1 MRHLSS
7 HLERSCVNSDGPS
20 TRSIE
25 LPEETFASVFPFFF
39 AWDSEMRLAQYGPSL
54 PKICEDLIVGQPV
67 NQSFELIRP
76 DVSFDAEN
84 LREQT
89 GVLFFFQ
96 HIASEIR
103 FRGQILAMPKL
114 GLTVMLCSPWMQN
127 TNELDRLGITFAD
140 FAIHDPSLD
149 LLQLL
154 QTQQMVNRDLQKLA
168 DRLTEQRTQ
177 LRLQEA
183 ESRKLALVAART
195 DNAVV
200 LTDAEG
206 RIQWVNDGFE
216 RMTGWTLPEVQG
228 RTPGSFLQGP
238 ETDPETR
245 EFMKRQISAGLGF
258 RVEVLNYHKN
268 GSRYWVSLELQPTHD
283 ADGNL
288 TNFMAIESDVTQ
300 RRRDNQ
306 RREFQLTVS
315 RILNDFSTIRSASAR
330 IIQDTAK
337 RLGWDIG
344 MLWMVDEEGEHLELI
359 DLWHDPARDLSS
371 FVGYSRTCRFARGE
385 GLSGYVWSTGK
396 PEWIE
401 DVSTRSNCPRVPFAV
416 AGNLHAGLAFP
427 ILNGEEVLG
436 VFEFFSNRIEPP
448 DEPLLRVMNGIGN
461 QVGQFVVR
469 RRVELEVLAAKEEA
483 EAANRAKSDF
493 LATMSHEIRTPM
505 NGIIGMSSLLLD
517 TPLDPAQREM
527 ADAVRSSGEA
537 LMTIIDDILDFSKI
551 EARRLDLAN
560 EIFSVDAVIDGVVD
574 LLYHK
579 VQEKGLDMSVVIE
592 PDVPLTMNG
601 DPGRLRQILLNL
613 LGNAIKFTD
622 EGQVNIFLR
631 RLRERDGHLPRL
643 EFTVEDSG
651 IGMSPEQ
658 MDRLFKPFSQV
669 DSSTT
674 RRFGGTGLGLV
685 ISRRLVELMGG
696 TLEVQSAPQEGS
708 KFSFILPLES
718 DGESAETRILLTPAE
733 RDLRILIAD
742 DAPLSLRAAKLALAG
757 MNHPPLGVAT
767 EEAAVAALLENGQV
781 WDVLLINRRLF
792 GDLTA
797 DALEEMEEKSRRP
810 RVITL
815 GQLTDSVRE
824 RLDPCDGDVFLLKP
838 LRRLQLRQAIVRNAP
853 GIEKAKAATSRIT
866 LVKDGTTRIEKLP
879 HILIVEDNEVNAR
892 LAIMHLEKLGF
903 TNEHAR
909 DGAEGLERFRS
920 GVYDGILMDCHM
932 PVMDGYAATRAIRE
946 IEADPAWTRPR
957 ARIIAMTANAM
968 ASERERCLEAGMD
981 DYLSK
986 PLRAAPL
993 MEALSLI
1000 ETLAGHHEDEV
1011 MSAAPGHEDWSSCLA
1026 AIERLSEELDAES
1039 AAELLE
1045 GWLFDTPAR
1054 LEEIHLLVGG
1064 EDQITLRRVA
1074 HSLKGSSALFGL
1086 DVIQQLCRDL
1096 ESLAEGGRGVGQV
1109 PLANAIQDAYDRALP
1124 VLHGEL
1130 AKLKS
1135 TLRSPA

>member
-1 MRHLSS
+1 L
-7 HLERSCVNSDGPS
+7 NDNGPL

-25 LPEETFASVFPFFF
+25 LPAETFARVFPFFF
-39 AWDSEMRLAQYGPSL
+39 AWDSGMRLVQYGPSL
-54 PKICEDLIVGQPV
+54 PKICEDLVIGRPV
-67 NQSFELIRP
+67 NQCFDLIRP
-76 DVSFDAEN
+76 DMSFEEGN

-89 GVLFFFQ
+89 DVLFFFR
-96 HIASEIR
+96 HIASEVR
-103 FRGQILAMPKL
+103 FRGQILLMPAQ
-114 GLTVMLCSPWMQN
+114 GLTVMLCSPWMQD
-127 TNELDRLGITFAD
+127 TDELDRLGITFAD

-168 DRLTEQRTQ
+168 DRLTEQRAQ

-183 ESRKLALVAART
+183 ESRTLALVAART
-195 DNAVV
+195 DNAVI

-206 RIQWVNDGFE
+206 RVQWVNDGFV
-216 RMTGWTLPEVQG
+216 RMTGWTLPEILG

-238 ETDPETR
+238 ETDPETTN
-245 EFMKRQISAGLGF
+245 FMGRQINAGLGF

-268 GSRYWVSLELQPTHD
+268 GQRYWVSLELQPMHD
-283 ADGNL
+283 DEGRL

-337 RLGWDIG
+337 RLGWNIG
-344 MLWMVDEEGEHLELI
+344 ILWMLEEDGEHLKFV
-359 DLWHDPARDLSS
+359 DLWHDPANDLSS
-371 FVGYSRTCRFARGE
+371 FVEYSRGCYFKEGE
-385 GLSGYVWSTGK
+385 GLPGYVWSTGK

-401 DVSTRSNCPRVPFAV
+401 DISTRTDSPQAV
-416 AGNLHAGLAFP
+416 HAIAANLHAALAFP
-427 ILNGEEVLG
+427 ILNGEKVLG
-436 VFEFFSNRIEPP
+436 VFEFFSSRIEEP

-469 RRVELEVLAAKEEA
+469 RHVELEVLAAKEEA

-517 TPLDPAQREM
+517 TPLDHAQREM

-579 VQEKGLDMSVVIE
+579 VQEKGLEMSVVMD
-592 PDVPLTMNG
+592 PDVPVTING

-622 EGQVNIFLR
+622 EGEVNIFLR
-631 RLRERDGHLPRL
+631 RVRESDGRPLSL

-651 IGMSPEQ
+651 IGMSKDQ
-658 MDRLFKPFSQV
+658 MERLFKPFTQV

-696 TLEVQSAPQEGS
+696 TLNVESALQEGS
-708 KFSFILPLES
+708 KFSFTLPLES
-718 DGESAETRILLTPAE
+718 GEETVETHILSPSGNAQ
-733 RDLRILIAD
+733 RILIAD
-742 DAPLSLRAAKLALAG
+742 DAPLTLRAAKLALASLT
-757 MNHPPLGVAT
+757 HPPLPVET
-767 EEAAVAALLENGQV
+767 EESAVAALLETGQV
-781 WDVLLINRRLF
+781 WDILIINRRLY
-792 GDLTA
+792 GDLMA
-797 DALEEMEEKSRRP
+797 AALAELGERSRRP

-815 GQLTDSVRE
+815 GQLTDSARE
-824 RLDPCDGDVFLLKP
+824 RLAPCEGDSFLLKP
-838 LRRLQLRQAIVRNAP
+838 LRRLQLRQALVHQAITPPVS
-853 GIEKAKAATSRIT
+853 KTATSRIQP
-866 LVKDGTTRIEKLP
+866 VSAGTARIERLP

-968 ASERERCLEAGMD
+968 ASERDRCLEAGMD

-993 MEALSLI
+993 TEALSLI
-1000 ETLAGHHEDEV
+1000 EPLSGHPDDEMMLV
-1011 MSAAPGHEDWSSCLA
+1011 TPAHDDWSSAHA
-1026 AIERLSEELDAES
+1026 AISRLSEELDAES
-1039 AAELLE
+1039 TVQLLE
-1045 GWLFDTPAR
+1045 GWLADTPAR
-1054 LEEIHLLVGG
+1054 LEEIHQLAAGD
-1064 EDQITLRRVA
+1064 DQTTLRRVA

-1086 DVIQQLCRDL
+1086 NVIQQLCHDL
-1096 ESLAEGGRGVGQV
+1096 ESLADSGRTIGQV
-1109 PLANAIQDAYDRALP
+1109 PLANAIEDAYHRALP
-1124 VLHGEL
+1124 VLHEEL
-1130 AKLKS
+1130 GKL
-1135 TLRSPA
+1135 TNTHHTPT

>member
-1 MRHLSS
+1 LNGNDP
-7 HLERSCVNSDGPS
+7 L

-25 LPEETFASVFPFFF
+25 LPGETFAGVFPFFF
-39 AWDSEMRLAQYGPSL
+39 AWDSGMRLAQYGPSL
-54 PKICEDLIVGQPV
+54 PKICEDLVIGRPV
-67 NQSFELIRP
+67 NQLFELIRP
-76 DVSFDAEN
+76 AVTFEAEN
-84 LREQT
+84 LAEQT
-89 GVLFFFQ
+89 GVLFFFE

-103 FRGQILAMPKL
+103 FRGQIIVLPNS
-114 GLTVMLCSPWMQN
+114 GLTVMLCSPWMQD
-127 TNELDRLGITFAD
+127 TDELERLGITFAD

-177 LRLQEA
+177 LRMQEA

-195 DNAVV
+195 DNAVI

-206 RIQWVNDGFE
+206 RIQWVNDGFV
-216 RMTGWTLPEVQG
+216 RMTGWTLAEVQG

-238 ETDPETR
+238 ETDPETVA
-245 EFMKRQISAGLGF
+245 FMSRQISAGLGF

-268 GSRYWVSLELQPTHD
+268 GGHYWVSLELQPMHD
-283 ADGNL
+283 EDGKL

-344 MLWMVDEEGEHLELI
+344 ILWMLDEDGEHLKFV
-359 DLWHDPARDLSS
+359 DLWHDPARDLST
-371 FVGYSRTCRFARGE
+371 FVAHSRTCRFRQGE
-385 GLSGYVWSTGK
+385 GLPGYVWFTGK

-401 DVSTRSNCPRVPFAV
+401 DVSARHDCPRASFAIE
-416 AGNLHAGLAFP
+416 AGLHAALAFP
-427 ILNGEEVLG
+427 ILNGEKVLG
-436 VFEFFSNRIEPP
+436 VFEFFSSRIEPP

-527 ADAVRSSGEA
+527 ADAVRSSGET

-579 VQEKGLDMSVVIE
+579 VQEKGLEMCVVID
-592 PDVPLTMNG
+592 PDVPVTMNG

-622 EGQVNIFLR
+622 EGQVNIFVR
-631 RLRERDGHLPRL
+631 RLRESDARPVSL

-708 KFSFILPLES
+708 RCSFTIPLES
-718 DGESAETRILLTPAE
+718 GAESVETHILLTAAE

-757 MNHPPLGVAT
+757 MNHPPVTVET
-767 EEAAVAALLENGQV
+767 EEAAVAALLEIGQV
-781 WDVLLINRRLF
+781 WDILLINRRLY

-797 DALEEMEEKSRRP
+797 DALTEMEGKSRRP

-824 RLDPCDGDVFLLKP
+824 RLDPCEGDVFLLKP
-838 LRRLQLRQAIVRNAP
+838 LRRLQLRQALVQNDP
-853 GIEKAKAATSRIT
+853 GISEAKTSTSRVT
-866 LVKDGTTRIEKLP
+866 LMKEGTSRIEKLP

-903 TNEHAR
+903 NNEHAR

-920 GVYDGILMDCHM
+920 GVYDGVLMDCHM

-946 IEADPAWTRPR
+946 LEADPAWPRPR

-1000 ETLAGHHEDEV
+1000 EALTGNHEDEMMLV
-1011 MSAAPGHEDWSSCLA
+1011 SPDHDDWSPFFA
-1026 AIERLSEELDAES
+1026 AIARLCEELDNDS
-1039 AAELLE
+1039 AVQLLE
-1045 GWLFDTPAR
+1045 GWLTDTPAR
-1054 LEEIHLLVGG
+1054 LEEIHQLAGG

-1086 DVIQQLCRDL
+1086 EIIQQLCRDL
-1096 ESLAEGGRGVGQV
+1096 ESLAESGRGPGQV
-1109 PLANAIQDAYDRALP
+1109 PLANAIQDAFDLALP
-1124 VLHGEL
+1124 VLNEEL
-1130 AKLKS
+1130 ARLTKALD
-1135 TLRSPA
+1135 TLA

>member
-1 MRHLSS
+1 M
-7 HLERSCVNSDGPS
+7 NSNGPL

-25 LPEETFASVFPFFF
+25 LPGETFASVFPFFF
-39 AWDSEMRLAQYGPSL
+39 AWDSEMRLAQFGPSL
-54 PKICEDLIVGQPV
+54 PKICEDLVLGQPV
-67 NQSFELIRP
+67 NELFELIRP
-76 DVSFDAEN
+76 AVSFEAEN
-84 LREQT
+84 LVEQT

-103 FRGQILAMPKL
+103 FRGQILVMPKVD
-114 GLTVMLCSPWMQN
+114 LTVMLCSPWMQD
-127 TNELDRLGITFAD
+127 TDELERLGITFAD

-177 LRLQEA
+177 LRIQEA

-195 DNAVV
+195 DNAVI

-206 RIQWVNDGFE
+206 CIQWVNDGFV
-216 RMTGWTLPEVQG
+216 RMSGWTLEEVQG

-245 EFMKRQISAGLGF
+245 EFMSRQISAGLGF

-268 GSRYWVSLELQPTHD
+268 GSRYWVSLELQPMHD

-344 MLWMVDEEGEHLELI
+344 ILWMLDEDGEHLKFV
-359 DLWHDPARDLSS
+359 DLWHDPANDLSS
-371 FVGYSRTCRFARGE
+371 FVEHSRGCYFKEGE
-385 GLSGYVWSTGK
+385 GLPGFVWSTGK

-401 DVSTRSNCPRVPFAV
+401 DVSTRNDCPRASY
-416 AGNLHAGLAFP
+416 AIGADLHAALAFP
-427 ILNGEEVLG
+427 ILNGEKVLG
-436 VFEFFSNRIEPP
+436 VFEFFSKRIEEP

-579 VQEKGLDMSVVIE
+579 VQEKGLEMSVVIE
-592 PDVPLTMNG
+592 PDVPVTMNG

-631 RLRERDGHLPRL
+631 RLRERDGQPPRL
-643 EFTVEDSG
+643 EFSVEDSG

-658 MDRLFKPFSQV
+658 MDRLFNPFTQV

-696 TLEVQSAPQEGS
+696 TLEVQSSPQEGS
-708 KFSFILPLES
+708 TFSFTLPLDS
-718 DGESAETRILLTPAE
+718 NGESTETHILLTPAE

-742 DAPLSLRAAKLALAG
+742 DAPLSLLAAKLALAG
-757 MNHPPLGVAT
+757 MNHAPLGVET
-767 EEAAVAALLENGQV
+767 EDAAVAALLENSQV
-781 WDVLLINRRLF
+781 WDVLIINRRLY

-797 DALEEMEEKSRRP
+797 DALEEMDEKGRRP

-824 RLDPCDGDVFLLKP
+824 RLVPCEGDTFLLKP
-838 LRRLQLRQAIVRNAP
+838 LRRLQLRQALVQNEP
-853 GIEKAKAATSRIT
+853 GINEVKTGTSRVT
-866 LVKDGTTRIEKLP
+866 LMKEGTSRIEKLP
-879 HILIVEDNEVNAR
+879 HVLIVEDNEVNAR

-909 DGAEGLERFRS
+909 DGAEALERFRS

-946 IEADPAWTRPR
+946 IESNPDWTRPR

-1000 ETLAGHHEDEV
+1000 ETLAAHHDDEV
-1011 MSAAPGHEDWSSCLA
+1011 MSAAPDHDDWSSCLA
-1026 AIERLSEELDAES
+1026 AIERLAEELDAES
-1039 AAELLE
+1039 AVQLLE
-1045 GWLFDTPAR
+1045 GWLVDTPAR
-1054 LEEIHLLVGG
+1054 LEEIHQLAGG

-1086 DVIQQLCRDL
+1086 EVIQQLCRDL
-1096 ESLAEGGRGVGQV
+1096 ESLAEGGRGAGQV

-1130 AKLKS
+1130 ARLTKKLD
-1135 TLRSPA
+1135 TPA

>member
-1 MRHLSS
+1 M
-7 HLERSCVNSDGPS
+7 NDNGPL

-25 LPEETFASVFPFFF
+25 LPGETFASVFPFFF
-39 AWDSEMRLAQYGPSL
+39 AWDSEMRLALYGPSL
-54 PKICEDLIVGQPV
+54 PKICEDLAIGRPV
-67 NQSFELIRP
+67 NHLFELIRP
-76 DVSFDAEN
+76 AVSFEVAN
-84 LREQT
+84 LKEQT

-96 HIASEIR
+96 HLASEIR
-103 FRGQILAMPKL
+103 FRGQILVLPKP

-127 TNELDRLGITFAD
+127 TDELERLGITFAD
-140 FAIHDPSLD
+140 FAIHDTSLD

-154 QTQQMVNRDLQKLA
+154 QTQQMVNRDLQKFA
-168 DRLTEQRTQ
+168 DRLTEQRSQ

-195 DNAVV
+195 DNAVI
-200 LTDAEG
+200 LTNAEG
-206 RIQWVNDGFE
+206 GVEWVNAGFV
-216 RMTGWTLPEVQG
+216 RMTGWSLPETLG
-228 RTPGSFLQGP
+228 RTPGSFLQGQ
-238 ETDPETR
+238 ETDPETVR
-245 EFMKRQISAGLGF
+245 FMGSQIRAGLGF

-268 GSRYWVSLELQPTHD
+268 GSRYWVSIELQPMHD
-283 ADGNL
+283 DEGNL

-337 RLGWDIG
+337 RLGWNIG
-344 MLWMVDEEGEHLELI
+344 ILWMLDEDEELLKFI
-359 DLWHDPARDLSS
+359 DLWHDPGRDLTA
-371 FVGYSRTCRFARGE
+371 FVNHSRSCVFTKCE
-385 GLSGYVWSTGK
+385 GLPGYVWSTGK

-401 DVSTRSNCPRVPFAV
+401 DVSARADCPRAAYAIDV
-416 AGNLHAGLAFP
+416 NLHAALAFP
-427 ILNGEEVLG
+427 ILSGEKVLG
-436 VFEFFSNRIEPP
+436 VFEFFSNRIEEP
-448 DEPLLRVMNGIGN
+448 DENLMRVMTGIGN

-483 EAANRAKSDF
+483 EAADRAKSDF

-517 TPLDPAQREM
+517 TPLNPAQREM

-579 VQEKGLDMSVVIE
+579 MQEKGLEMCVVID
-592 PDVPLTMNG
+592 PDVPVTMNG

-622 EGQVNIFLR
+622 EGEVNIYLR
-631 RLRERDGHLPRL
+631 RLPANEREPARL

-651 IGMSPEQ
+651 IGMSSEQ

-696 TLEVQSAPQEGS
+696 TLEVRSVPQKGS
-708 KFSFILPLES
+708 KFSFTLPFES
-718 DGESAETRILLTPAE
+718 VGETAETLSLLTPSA

-742 DAPLSLRAAKLALAG
+742 SSPLSRRAAKLALTG
-757 MNHPPLGVAT
+757 INHAPLAVGT
-767 EEAAVAALLENGQV
+767 EEAVAAALLDSAQV
-781 WDVLLINRRLF
+781 WDILLINRHLY
-792 GDLTA
+792 GNLTA
-797 DALEEMEEKSRRP
+797 EALKEMDEKNRRP
-810 RVITL
+810 RVIIL

-824 RLDPCDGDVFLLKP
+824 RIAPGDSDVFLLKP
-838 LRRLQLRQAIVRNAP
+838 LRRLQLRQALVRQGSAT
-853 GIEKAKAATSRIT
+853 AVVQTATSRIHP
-866 LVKDGTTRIEKLP
+866 LQSGTSCNEKLP

-909 DGAEGLERFRS
+909 EGAEGLERFRS

-946 IEADPAWTRPR
+946 LEAAPTWTRPR

-1000 ETLAGHHEDEV
+1000 EALD
-1011 MSAAPGHEDWSSCLA
+1011 APRDDGIMLVSPDHDDWSSFHD
-1026 AIERLSEELDAES
+1026 AIKRLCEELDAES
-1039 AAELLE
+1039 AVQLLE
-1045 GWLFDTPAR
+1045 GWLADTPAH
-1054 LEEIHLLVGG
+1054 LEKIHQLTAGD
-1064 EDQITLRRVA
+1064 DQITLRRIA

-1086 DVIQQLCRDL
+1086 EIFQQLCHDL
-1096 ESLAEGGRGVGQV
+1096 ESLAESGRSVGQL
-1109 PLANAIQDAYDRALP
+1109 PLANAIQDAFERALP
-1124 VLHGEL
+1124 VINTEL
-1130 AKLKS
+1130 ARLQNTNR
-1135 TLRSPA
+1135 TLT

>member
-1 MRHLSS
+1 
-7 HLERSCVNSDGPS
+7 VNSNGPL

-25 LPEETFASVFPFFF
+25 LPGETFASVFPFFF
-39 AWDSEMRLAQYGPSL
+39 AWDEEMRLAQYGPSL
-54 PKICEDLIVGQPV
+54 PKICQDLVRGQPV
-67 NQSFELIRP
+67 NQLFVLIRP
-76 DVSFDAEN
+76 EVSFETEN

-96 HIASEIR
+96 HIASEVR
-103 FRGQILAMPKL
+103 FRGQLLAMPGI
-114 GLTVMLCSPWMQN
+114 GLTVMLCSPWIQD
-127 TNELDRLGITFAD
+127 TDELDRLGITFAD

-168 DRLTEQRTQ
+168 DRLTEQRAQ
-177 LRLQEA
+177 LRIQES

-195 DNAVV
+195 DNAVI

-206 RIQWVNDGFE
+206 RIQWVNDGFM
-216 RMTGWTLPEVQG
+216 RMTGWTLAEIQG

-238 ETDPETR
+238 ETDPETVQ
-245 EFMKRQISAGLGF
+245 FMSTQISAGQGF
-258 RVEVLNYHKN
+258 RVEVLNYHKS
-268 GSRYWVSLELQPTHD
+268 GTRYWVALELQAMHD
-283 ADGNL
+283 SEGNL

-315 RILNDFSTIRSASAR
+315 RILNDYSTIRSASAR

-337 RLGWDIG
+337 RLGWRIG
-344 MLWMVDEEGEHLELI
+344 ILWMLDENGEHLKFV
-359 DLWHDPARDLSS
+359 DLWHDPAHDLGS
-371 FVGYSRTCRFARGE
+371 FVEHSRTCLFSEGE
-385 GLSGYVWSTGK
+385 GLPGYVWSTGK
-396 PEWIE
+396 PEWIK
-401 DVSTRSNCPRVPFAV
+401 DVSERTDCPRASFAIS
-416 AGNLHAGLAFP
+416 ADLHAALAFP
-427 ILNGEEVLG
+427 ILNGEKVLG
-436 VFEFFSNRIEPP
+436 VFEFFSTNIEEP
-448 DEPLLRVMNGIGN
+448 DESLLRVMNGIGN

-517 TPLDPAQREM
+517 TRLEPAQREM
-527 ADAVRSSGEA
+527 ADSVRSSGEA
-537 LMTIIDDILDFSKI
+537 LMAIIDDILDFSKI
-551 EARRLDLAN
+551 EARRLDLA
-560 EIFSVDAVIDGVVD
+560 EETFSVDAVIDGVVD

-579 VQEKGLDMSVVIE
+579 VQEKGLEMSVVIE
-592 PDVPLTMNG
+592 PDVPVTMNG

-622 EGQVNIFLR
+622 EGEVNIFLR
-631 RLRERDGHLPRL
+631 RLIEHDGQPARL

-651 IGMSPEQ
+651 IGMSPDQ
-658 MDRLFKPFSQV
+658 MDRLFKPFTQV

-696 TLEVQSAPQEGS
+696 TLEVESKPQEGS
-708 KFSFILPLES
+708 RFTFTLPLELG
-718 DGESAETRILLTPAE
+718 GEKAEGHSFFTSSG

-757 MNHPPLGVAT
+757 ISHPPLAVET
-767 EEAAVAALLENGQV
+767 EEAASAALLDREQV
-781 WDVLLINRRLF
+781 WDVILINRRLY
-792 GDLTA
+792 GDLIA
-797 DALEEMEEKSRRP
+797 GGLEELAKSSRRP

-815 GQLTDSVRE
+815 GRLTDSVRE
-824 RLDPCDGDVFLLKP
+824 RLDPCEGDTFLLKP
-838 LRRLQLRQAIVRNAP
+838 LRRLQLRRALLREESDPAEERNVTTRIHP
-853 GIEKAKAATSRIT
+853 LNGGTS
-866 LVKDGTTRIEKLP
+866 RIEKLP
-879 HILIVEDNEVNAR
+879 HVLIVEDNEVNAR

-909 DGAEGLERFRS
+909 DGAEGVERFRS

-932 PVMDGYAATRAIRE
+932 PVMDGYTATRAIRE
-946 IEADPAWTRPR
+946 IEADREWERPR

-1000 ETLAGHHEDEV
+1000 EALTGHHENEMMLASTD
-1011 MSAAPGHEDWSSCLA
+1011 HNDWSSCLA
-1026 AIERLSEELDAES
+1026 AIKRLSEELDAES
-1039 AAELLE
+1039 TVQLLE
-1045 GWLFDTPAR
+1045 GWLADTPAR
-1054 LEEIHLLVGG
+1054 LDEIHQHAGG
-1064 EDQITLRRVA
+1064 EDQTTLRRVS

-1086 DVIQQLCRDL
+1086 EIIKQLCRDL
-1096 ESLAEGGRGVGQV
+1096 ENLAEAGHGAGQV
-1109 PLANAIQDAYDRALP
+1109 PLANAIQDAYERAVP
-1124 VLHGEL
+1124 VLNGEIERL
-1130 AKLKS
+1130 TN
-1135 TLRSPA
+1135 TLTTPA

>member
-1 MRHLSS
+1 M
-7 HLERSCVNSDGPS
+7 NSNGPL

-25 LPEETFASVFPFFF
+25 LPGETFASVFPFFF
-39 AWDSEMRLAQYGPSL
+39 SWDSEMRLAQFGPSL
-54 PKICEDLIVGQPV
+54 PKICEDLVRGKPV
-67 NQSFELIRP
+67 DQFFELIRP
-76 DVSFDAEN
+76 AVSFEAGN
-84 LREQT
+84 LSEHT
-89 GVLFFFQ
+89 EVLFFFQ

-103 FRGQILAMPKL
+103 FRGQILMMPKI
-114 GLTVMLCSPWMQN
+114 GLTVMLCSPWMQD
-127 TNELDRLGITFAD
+127 TDELERLGITFAD

-206 RIQWVNDGFE
+206 RIQWVNDGFV
-216 RMTGWTLPEVQG
+216 RMTGWTLAETLG

-238 ETDPETR
+238 ETDLETK
-245 EFMKRQISAGLGF
+245 EFMSRQIKAGLGF

-268 GSRYWVSLELQPTHD
+268 GSRYWVSLELQPMHD

-337 RLGWDIG
+337 RLGWNIG
-344 MLWMVDEEGEHLELI
+344 ILWMVDEEGEHLKFV
-359 DLWHDPARDLSS
+359 DLWHDPANDLSS
-371 FVGYSRTCRFARGE
+371 FVEHSRSCIFKKGE
-385 GLSGYVWSTGK
+385 GLPGYVWSTGK

-401 DVSTRSNCPRVPFAV
+401 DVSTRTDCPRASY
-416 AGNLHAGLAFP
+416 AINADLHAALAFP
-427 ILNGEEVLG
+427 ILNGEKVLG
-436 VFEFFSNRIEPP
+436 VFEFFSSRIEDP

-579 VQEKGLDMSVVIE
+579 VQEKGLEMSVVIE
-592 PDVPLTMNG
+592 PDVPVTMNG

-631 RLRERDGHLPRL
+631 RLPGRDDRTPRV
-643 EFTVEDSG
+643 EFSVEDSG

-658 MDRLFKPFSQV
+658 MDRLFNPFTQV

-708 KFSFILPLES
+708 TFSFTLPLDS
-718 DGESAETRILLTPAE
+718 KGESTEPPILLTPAE

-757 MNHPPLGVAT
+757 MNQSPLGVET
-767 EEAAVAALLENGQV
+767 EDAAVAALLENGQV
-781 WDVLLINRRLF
+781 WDVLLINRRLY

-797 DALEEMEEKSRRP
+797 EALKEMEEKGRRP
-810 RVITL
+810 RVVTL

-824 RLDPCDGDVFLLKP
+824 RLTPREGDAFLLKP
-838 LRRLQLRQAIVRNAP
+838 LRRLQLRQALVQNEP
-853 GIEKAKAATSRIT
+853 VFNEVKAGTSR
-866 LVKDGTTRIEKLP
+866 VKLMKEGTSRIEKLP
-879 HILIVEDNEVNAR
+879 HVLIVEDNEVNAR

-909 DGAEGLERFRS
+909 DGAEALERFRS

-946 IEADPAWTRPR
+946 IESDPDWTRPR

-1011 MSAAPGHEDWSSCLA
+1011 MSVAPDHDDWSSCLA
-1026 AIERLSEELDAES
+1026 AIEHLAEELDAES
-1039 AAELLE
+1039 AVQLLE
-1045 GWLFDTPAR
+1045 GWLVDTPAR
-1054 LEEIHLLVGG
+1054 LEEIHQLAGG

-1086 DVIQQLCRDL
+1086 EVIQQLCREL
-1096 ESLAEGGRGVGQV
+1096 ESLAEGGRGNGQV

-1130 AKLKS
+1130 ARLTK
-1135 TLRSPA
+1135 TLDSSA

>member
-1 MRHLSS
+1 M
-7 HLERSCVNSDGPS
+7 NSNGPL
-20 TRSIE
+20 THSIE
-25 LPEETFASVFPFFF
+25 LPGETFASVFPFFF
-39 AWDSEMRLAQYGPSL
+39 AWDEEMRLAQYGPSL
-54 PKICEDLIVGQPV
+54 PKICEDLVRGEPV
-67 NQSFELIRP
+67 NRFFSLIRP
-76 DVSFDAEN
+76 AVPFDAEN
-84 LREQT
+84 LHGQT
-89 GVLFFFQ
+89 GVLFFFR
-96 HIASEIR
+96 HLASDIR
-103 FRGQILAMPKL
+103 FRGQIILMPKS
-114 GLTVMLCSPWMQN
+114 GLTVMLCSPWMQD
-127 TNELDRLGITFAD
+127 TDELDRLGITFAD

-154 QTQQMVNRDLQKLA
+154 QTQQMANRDLQKLA
-168 DRLTEQRTQ
+168 VRLTGQRAQ

-183 ESRKLALVAART
+183 ESRTLALVAART

-206 RIQWVNDGFE
+206 RIQWVNDGFV
-216 RMTGWTLPEVQG
+216 RMTGWTLAEVQG

-238 ETDPETR
+238 ETDPETVK
-245 EFMKRQISAGLGF
+245 FMSDQIHAGLGF
-258 RVEVLNYHKN
+258 KVEVLNYHKN
-268 GSRYWVSLELQPTHD
+268 GNRYWVSFELQPMHD
-283 ADGNL
+283 ADGKL

-337 RLGWDIG
+337 RLGWRIG
-344 MLWMVDEEGEHLELI
+344 ILWLREEDGEHLKFV
-359 DLWHDPARDLSS
+359 DLWHDPAHDFGS
-371 FVGYSRTCRFARGE
+371 FVEHSRTCHFKEGE
-385 GLSGYVWSTGK
+385 GLPGYVWSTGK

-401 DVSTRSNCPRVPFAV
+401 DVSARADCPRASFAT
-416 AGNLHAGLAFP
+416 AADLHAALAFP
-427 ILNGEEVLG
+427 ILNGEQVLG
-436 VFEFFSNRIEPP
+436 VFEFFSTRIEEP
-448 DEPLLRVMNGIGN
+448 DEALLRVMNGIGN

-517 TPLDPAQREM
+517 TPLAPAQREM

-551 EARRLDLAN
+551 EARRLDLAD

-579 VQEKGLDMSVVIE
+579 VQEKGLEMSVVVE
-592 PDVPLTMNG
+592 PDVPVTMNG

-622 EGQVNIFLR
+622 EVQVNIFLK
-631 RLRERDGHLPRL
+631 RLRESDAQPDRL
-643 EFTVEDSG
+643 EFSVEDSG
-651 IGMSPEQ
+651 IGMSADQ
-658 MDRLFKPFSQV
+658 MDRLFNPFTQV

-696 TLEVQSAPQEGS
+696 TLAVQSNPQEGS
-708 KFSFILPLES
+708 KFTFTLPL
-718 DGESAETRILLTPAE
+718 DPGDESAEPRHHYTAGE
-733 RDLRILIAD
+733 HDLRVLIAD
-742 DAPLSLRAAKLALAG
+742 DAPLSLRAAKLALTG
-757 MNHPPLGVAT
+757 MNHAPLTVET
-767 EEAAVAALLENGQV
+767 EEAAASALRDPGQV
-781 WDVLLINRRLF
+781 WDVLVINRRVY
-792 GDLTA
+792 GDLVA
-797 DALEEMEEKSRRP
+797 GVLDELEKRSRRP
-810 RVITL
+810 RVIML

-824 RLDPCDGDVFLLKP
+824 RLDLCEGDAFLLEP
-838 LRRLQLRQAIVRNAP
+838 LRRLQLRRALLRGEGDP
-853 GIEKAKAATSRIT
+853 TEEKVVTSRIHPLHGGAT
-866 LVKDGTTRIEKLP
+866 HIEKLP

-920 GVYDGILMDCHM
+920 GVYEGILMDCHM

-946 IEADPAWTRPR
+946 VEADPAWTRPR

-993 MEALSLI
+993 MEALSRI
-1000 ETLAGHHEDEV
+1000 EALAGHHEDEM
-1011 MSAAPGHEDWSSCLA
+1011 MSATPDHDDWSLA
-1026 AIERLSEELDAES
+1026 LSSIERLAEELDPES
-1039 AAELLE
+1039 AAQLLA
-1045 GWLFDTPAR
+1045 GWLVDTPAR
-1054 LEEIHLLVGG
+1054 LEEIHQLAGG
-1064 EDQITLRRVA
+1064 DDQVTLRRVA

-1086 DVIQQLCRDL
+1086 EIIQQLCRDL
-1096 ESLAEGGRGVGQV
+1096 ESLAELGRTVGQV
-1109 PLANAIQDAYDRALP
+1109 PLASAIQEAFERAEP
-1124 VLHGEL
+1124 VLRIEL
-1130 AKLKS
+1130 GKLG
-1135 TLRSPA
+1135 SPSS

>member
-1 MRHLSS
+1 VNDNGPLTHL
-7 HLERSCVNSDGPS
+7 
-20 TRSIE
+20 IE
-25 LPEETFASVFPFFF
+25 LPGETFASVFPFFF
-39 AWDSEMRLAQYGPSL
+39 AWDEEMRLAQYGPSL
-54 PKICEDLIVGQPV
+54 PKICSDIVQGEPV
-67 NQSFELIRP
+67 NRFFELIRP
-76 DVSFDAEN
+76 AVPFDAEN
-84 LREQT
+84 IQGQT
-89 GVLFFFQ
+89 GVLFFFR

-103 FRGQILAMPKL
+103 FRGQIIRLPKV

-127 TNELDRLGITFAD
+127 AEELERLGITFAD

-154 QTQQMVNRDLQKLA
+154 QTQQMANRDLQKLA
-168 DRLTEQRTQ
+168 VRLTGQRAQ

-183 ESRKLALVAART
+183 ESRTLALVAART
-195 DNAVV
+195 DNAVI
-200 LTDAEG
+200 LTDTEG
-206 RIQWVNDGFE
+206 RIVWVNDGFV
-216 RMTGWTLPEVQG
+216 RMTGWALAEVQG

-238 ETDPETR
+238 ETDRETVK
-245 EFMKRQISAGLGF
+245 FMGEQIRAGQGF

-268 GSRYWVSLELQPTHD
+268 GSRYWVSLELQPMHD
-283 ADGNL
+283 AEGNL

-337 RLGWDIG
+337 RLGWDVGI
-344 MLWMVDEEGEHLELI
+344 LWMVDEEGGALKFV
-359 DLWHDPARDLSS
+359 DLWHDPKQDLAS
-371 FVGYSRTCRFARGE
+371 FVEHSRACVFKEGE
-385 GLSGYVWSTGK
+385 GLPGHVLSTGK

-401 DVSTRSNCPRVPFAV
+401 DVSARSDGPRASFAI
-416 AGNLHAGLAFP
+416 ASNLHAALAFP
-427 ILNGEEVLG
+427 ILNGEKVLG
-436 VFEFFSNRIEPP
+436 VFEFFSKRIEEP
-448 DEPLLRVMNGIGN
+448 DEALLRVMNGIGN

-551 EARRLDLAN
+551 EARRLDLAD

-579 VQEKGLDMSVVIE
+579 VQEKGLEMSVVIE
-592 PDVPLTMNG
+592 PDVPVTMNG

-622 EGQVNIFLR
+622 EGQVNIFLK
-631 RLRERDGHLPRL
+631 RLREGDGQPDRL
-643 EFTVEDSG
+643 EFSVEDSG
-651 IGMSPEQ
+651 IGMSPGQ
-658 MDRLFKPFSQV
+658 MDRLFKPFTQV

-696 TLEVQSAPQEGS
+696 TLVVQSTPQEGS
-708 KFSFILPLES
+708 RFTFTLPLELV
-718 DGESAETRILLTPAE
+718 EENAETRHLLTQAE
-733 RDLRILIAD
+733 RDLRVLIAD
-742 DAPLSLRAAKLALAG
+742 DAPLSLLAAKLALTG
-757 MNHPPLGVAT
+757 MNHPPLAVET
-767 EEAAVAALLENGQV
+767 EEAAASALGDPGQV
-781 WDVLLINRRLF
+781 WDVLVINRRVY
-792 GDLTA
+792 GDLVA
-797 DALEEMEEKSRRP
+797 GALDELKRRSRRP
-810 RVITL
+810 RVILL

-824 RLDPCDGDVFLLKP
+824 RLDPCEGDTFLLKP
-838 LRRLQLRQAIVRNAP
+838 LRRLQLSRALLLGESDSTEERV
-853 GIEKAKAATSRIT
+853 ATSRIHPHN
-866 LVKDGTTRIEKLP
+866 GGASHIEKLP

-946 IEADPAWTRPR
+946 VEADPAWTRPR

-1000 ETLAGHHEDEV
+1000 ETLADHHEDE
-1011 MSAAPGHEDWSSCLA
+1011 MISAATGHDDWSPCLS
-1026 AIERLSEELDAES
+1026 AIERLAEELDPES
-1039 AAELLE
+1039 AAQLLA
-1045 GWLFDTPAR
+1045 GWLVDTPAR
-1054 LEEIHLLVGG
+1054 LEEIHQLAGG
-1064 EDQITLRRVA
+1064 EDQVTLRRVA

-1086 DVIQQLCRDL
+1086 EIIQQRCRDL
-1096 ESLAEGGRGVGQV
+1096 ESLAESGRTAGQV
-1109 PLANAIQDAYDRALP
+1109 PLAKAIQDAFERAEP
-1124 VLHGEL
+1124 VLRLEL
-1130 AKLKS
+1130 GKLG
-1135 TLRSPA
+1135 SPSC

>member
-1 MRHLSS
+1 M
-7 HLERSCVNSDGPS
+7 

-25 LPEETFASVFPFFF
+25 LPGETFAGVFPFFF
-39 AWDSEMRLAQYGPSL
+39 AWDGEMRLAKYGPSL
-54 PKICEDLIVGQPV
+54 PKICQDLVHGKPV
-67 NQSFELIRP
+67 NELFTLIRP
-76 DVSFDAEN
+76 EISFEEES
-84 LREQT
+84 LREKT

-103 FRGQILAMPKL
+103 FRGQLLTMPGL
-114 GLTVMLCSPWMQN
+114 GITVMLCSPWIQD
-127 TNELDRLGITFAD
+127 TSELERLGITFAD

-195 DNAVV
+195 DNAVI

-206 RIQWVNDGFE
+206 RIQWVNDGFM
-216 RMTGWTLPEVQG
+216 RMTGWTFADIHG

-238 ETDPETR
+238 ETDPETV
-245 EFMKRQISAGLGF
+245 EFMRNQINAGLGF
-258 RVEVLNYHKN
+258 KVEVLNYHRN
-268 GSRYWVSLELQPTHD
+268 GNRYWVSLELQPMHD
-283 ADGNL
+283 AEGNL

-337 RLGWDIG
+337 RLGWKIG
-344 MLWMVDEEGEHLELI
+344 ILWMLDEEGEHLKFV
-359 DLWHDPARDLSS
+359 DLWHDPAQDLGL
-371 FVGYSRTCRFARGE
+371 FVEHTRTCRFKEGE
-385 GLSGYVWSTGK
+385 GLPGYVWSTGK

-401 DVSTRSNCPRVPFAV
+401 DVSGLTDCPRAAFAIS
-416 AGNLHAGLAFP
+416 ANLHAALAFP
-427 ILNGEEVLG
+427 ILNGEKVLG
-436 VFEFFSNRIEPP
+436 VFEFFSTHIEEP
-448 DEPLLRVMNGIGN
+448 DESLLRVMNGIGN

-517 TPLDPAQREM
+517 TPLNPAQREM
-527 ADAVRSSGEA
+527 ADSVRSSGEA

-551 EARRLDLAN
+551 EARRLDLAE

-579 VQEKGLDMSVVIE
+579 VQEKGLEMSVVIE
-592 PDVPLTMNG
+592 PDVPATMNG

-613 LGNAIKFTD
+613 LGNAITFTD
-622 EGQVNIFLR
+622 EGEVNIFLR
-631 RLRERDGHLPRL
+631 RLPGRDGQPTRL

-651 IGMSPEQ
+651 IGMSTDQ
-658 MDRLFKPFSQV
+658 MDRLFKPFTQV

-696 TLEVQSAPQEGS
+696 TLEVESVPQEGS
-708 KFSFILPLES
+708 RFSFTLPLES
-718 DGESAETRILLTPAE
+718 DSENAGPHVLSAPAGL
-733 RDLRILIAD
+733 DLRILLAD

-757 MNHPPLGVAT
+757 ISHPPLAVET
-767 EEAAVAALLENGQV
+767 EEAATAALLDQGQV
-781 WDVLLINRRLF
+781 WDVILINRRLY
-792 GDLTA
+792 GDLIA
-797 DALEEMEEKSRRP
+797 GALEELARTSRRP

-824 RLDPCDGDVFLLKP
+824 RLDPCEGDSFLLKP
-838 LRRLQLRQAIVRNAP
+838 LRRRQFRRALLREESDPAEERNVTTRIHP
-853 GIEKAKAATSRIT
+853 LNGNTS
-866 LVKDGTTRIEKLP
+866 RIEKLP
-879 HILIVEDNEVNAR
+879 HVLIVEDNEVNAR

-909 DGAEGLERFRS
+909 DGAEGVERFRS

-932 PVMDGYAATRAIRE
+932 PVMDGYSATRAIRE
-946 IEADPAWTRPR
+946 IESDPTWSRPR

-1000 ETLAGHHEDEV
+1000 EALSGHHDDE
-1011 MSAAPGHEDWSSCLA
+1011 MLLATLDHDDWSSCVA
-1026 AIERLSEELDAES
+1026 AIERLAEELDPES
-1039 AAELLE
+1039 TVQLLE
-1045 GWLFDTPAR
+1045 SWLVDTPAR
-1054 LEEIHLLVGG
+1054 LEEIHQLAGG

-1086 DVIQQLCRDL
+1086 DIIQQLCRDL
-1096 ESLAEGGRGVGQV
+1096 ESLAEAGRGTGQV
-1109 PLANAIQDAYDRALP
+1109 PLANAIQETYNRAVPALR
-1124 VLHGEL
+1124 GEIERL
-1130 AKLKS
+1130 TDTQKA
-1135 TLRSPA
+1135 TT

>member
-1 MRHLSS
+1 
-7 HLERSCVNSDGPS
+7 VNSNGPL
-20 TRSIE
+20 THSIE
-25 LPEETFASVFPFFF
+25 LPGDTFASVFPFFF
-39 AWDSEMRLAQYGPSL
+39 AWDEEMRLSQFGPSL
-54 PKICEDLIVGQPV
+54 PKICHDLVRGRPV
-67 NQSFELIRP
+67 NEFFGLIRP
-76 DVSFDAEN
+76 AVPFEAEN
-84 LREQT
+84 LRGQT
-89 GVLFFFQ
+89 GVLFFFR
-96 HIASEIR
+96 HLATDIR
-103 FRGQILAMPKL
+103 FRGQMIVMPKI

-127 TNELDRLGITFAD
+127 SEELDRLGITFAD

-154 QTQQMVNRDLQKLA
+154 QTQQMANRDLQRLA
-168 DRLTEQRTQ
+168 VRLTEQRAQ

-183 ESRKLALVAART
+183 ESRTLALVAERT
-195 DNAVV
+195 DNAII

-206 RIQWVNDGFE
+206 RIQWVNNGFV
-216 RMTGWTLPEVQG
+216 RMTGWTLAEVQG

-238 ETDPETR
+238 ETDPETVQ
-245 EFMKRQISAGLGF
+245 FMSDQIHAGLGF
-258 RVEVLNYHKN
+258 KVEVLNYHKS
-268 GSRYWVSLELQPTHD
+268 GSRYWVSLELQPMHD
-283 ADGNL
+283 ADGKL

-330 IIQDTAK
+330 IIQDTSK
-337 RLGWDIG
+337 RLGWRIG
-344 MLWMVDEEGEHLELI
+344 ILWMREEGGEHLKFV
-359 DLWHDPARDLSS
+359 DLWHDPAHDFNS
-371 FVGYSRTCRFARGE
+371 FVEHSRTCLFKVGE
-385 GLSGYVWSTGK
+385 GLPGHVWSTGK
-396 PEWIE
+396 PEWIK
-401 DVSTRSNCPRVPFAV
+401 DVSARADCPRASFAT
-416 AGNLHAGLAFP
+416 AADLHAALAFP
-427 ILNGEEVLG
+427 ILNGEQVLG
-436 VFEFFSNRIEPP
+436 VFEFFSTRIEEP
-448 DEPLLRVMNGIGN
+448 DEALLRVMNGIGN

-551 EARRLDLAN
+551 EARRLDLAD

-579 VQEKGLDMSVVIE
+579 VQEKGLEMSVVVE
-592 PDVPLTMNG
+592 PDVPVTMNG

-622 EGQVNIFLR
+622 EGHVNIFLR
-631 RLRERDGHLPRL
+631 RLRESDGQPDRL
-643 EFTVEDSG
+643 EFSVEDSG
-651 IGMSPEQ
+651 IGMSSDQ
-658 MDRLFKPFSQV
+658 MDRLFNPFTQV

-696 TLEVQSAPQEGS
+696 TLAVQSTPQEGS
-708 KFSFILPLES
+708 SFTFTLPLEPG
-718 DGESAETRILLTPAE
+718 DENAEPRHVFTPAE
-733 RDLRILIAD
+733 RDLRVLIAD
-742 DAPLSLRAAKLALAG
+742 DAPLSLRAAKLALTG
-757 MNHPPLGVAT
+757 MNHAPLTVET
-767 EEAAVAALLENGQV
+767 EEAAASALLDSGQV
-781 WDVLLINRRLF
+781 WDVLVINRRVYGERVAGVL
-792 GDLTA
+792 DE
-797 DALEEMEEKSRRP
+797 LEKKSRRP
-810 RVITL
+810 RVILL

-824 RLDPCDGDVFLLKP
+824 RLDPCEGDAFLLKP
-838 LRRLQLRQAIVRNAP
+838 LRRLQLRRALLRGESDP
-853 GIEKAKAATSRIT
+853 TEEKVVTSRIHPHN
-866 LVKDGTTRIEKLP
+866 GGASHIEKLP

-920 GVYDGILMDCHM
+920 GVYDGVLMDCHM

-946 IEADPAWTRPR
+946 VEADPAWTRPR

-1000 ETLAGHHEDEV
+1000 EALAGHHEDEM
-1011 MSAAPGHEDWSSCLA
+1011 MSATPDHDDWSLA
-1026 AIERLSEELDAES
+1026 LSSIERLAEELDPES
-1039 AAELLE
+1039 AAQLLA
-1045 GWLFDTPAR
+1045 GWLVDTPAR
-1054 LEEIHLLVGG
+1054 LEEIHQLAGG
-1064 EDQITLRRVA
+1064 EDQVTLRRVA

-1086 DVIQQLCRDL
+1086 DIIQQLCRDL
-1096 ESLAEGGRGVGQV
+1096 ESLAESGRTAGQV
-1109 PLANAIQDAYDRALP
+1109 PLANAIQDAFERAEP
-1124 VLHGEL
+1124 VLRIEL
-1130 AKLKS
+1130 GKLG
-1135 TLRSPA
+1135 SPSR

>member
-1 MRHLSS
+1 MNDNGPLTHL
-7 HLERSCVNSDGPS
+7 
-20 TRSIE
+20 IE
-25 LPEETFASVFPFFF
+25 LPGETFASVFPFFF
-39 AWDSEMRLAQYGPSL
+39 AWDEEMRIAQYGPSL
-54 PKICEDLIVGQPV
+54 PKICEDLVLGEPV
-67 NQSFELIRP
+67 NRFFELIRP
-76 DVSFDAEN
+76 AVPFDLEN
-84 LREQT
+84 IHGQT
-89 GVLFFFQ
+89 GVLFFFR

-103 FRGQILAMPKL
+103 FRGQIILLPKV
-114 GLTVMLCSPWMQN
+114 GLTVMLCSPWMQD
-127 TNELDRLGITFAD
+127 TEELERLGITFAD

-154 QTQQMVNRDLQKLA
+154 QTQQMANRDLQKLA
-168 DRLTEQRTQ
+168 VRLTGQRAQ
-177 LRLQEA
+177 LRLQEE

-195 DNAVV
+195 DNAVI

-206 RIQWVNDGFE
+206 RIQWVNDGFV
-216 RMTGWTLPEVQG
+216 RMTGWTLAEVQG
-228 RTPGSFLQGP
+228 QTPGSFLQGP
-238 ETDPETR
+238 ETDPETV
-245 EFMKRQISAGLGF
+245 EFMGEQIRAGQGF

-268 GSRYWVSLELQPTHD
+268 GGRYWISLELQPMHD
-283 ADGNL
+283 ADGKL

-337 RLGWDIG
+337 RLGWDVGI
-344 MLWMVDEEGEHLELI
+344 LWMLDEDGEHLKFV
-359 DLWHDPARDLSS
+359 DLWHDPAHDFSS
-371 FVGYSRTCRFARGE
+371 VVEHSRTCLFKVGE
-385 GLSGYVWSTGK
+385 DLPGHVWSTGK
-396 PEWIE
+396 PEWVE
-401 DVSTRSNCPRVPFAV
+401 DVSVRADCPRASFAT
-416 AGNLHAGLAFP
+416 AADLHAALAFP
-427 ILNGEEVLG
+427 ILNGEKVLG
-436 VFEFFSNRIEPP
+436 VFEFFSTRIEEP
-448 DEPLLRVMNGIGN
+448 DEALLRVMNGIGN

-537 LMTIIDDILDFSKI
+537 LMTLIDDILDFSKI
-551 EARRLDLAN
+551 EARRLDLAE

-579 VQEKGLDMSVVIE
+579 VQEKGLEMSVVIE
-592 PDVPLTMNG
+592 PDVPVTMNG

-622 EGQVNIFLR
+622 EGQVNIFLK
-631 RLRERDGHLPRL
+631 RLRDGDGQSDRL
-643 EFTVEDSG
+643 EFSVEDSG
-651 IGMSPEQ
+651 IGMSPGQ
-658 MDRLFKPFSQV
+658 MDRLFKPFTQV

-696 TLEVQSAPQEGS
+696 TLAVQSAPQEGS
-708 KFSFILPLES
+708 RFTFTLPLERG
-718 DGESAETRILLTPAE
+718 GEDTEASLHFTPAG

-742 DAPLSLRAAKLALAG
+742 DAPHSLRAAQFALSGASY
-757 MNHPPLGVAT
+757 PPLLVKT
-767 EEAAVAALLENGQV
+767 EEAVAAALLEAGQV
-781 WDVLLINRRLF
+781 WDVLLINRRLY
-792 GDLTA
+792 GDLVA
-797 DALEEMEEKSRRP
+797 AALEEMARASRRP
-810 RVITL
+810 RVITM
-815 GQLTDSVRE
+815 GQLTDSARE
-824 RLDPCDGDVFLLKP
+824 RLAPRAGDVFLLRP
-838 LRRLQLRQAIVRNAP
+838 LRRLQLRQALLLGESDPAEERV
-853 GIEKAKAATSRIT
+853 ATSRIHP
-866 LVKDGTTRIEKLP
+866 LHAGTSHIEKLP

-920 GVYDGILMDCHM
+920 GVYDGVLMDCHM

-946 IEADPAWTRPR
+946 VEADPAWKRPR

-1000 ETLAGHHEDEV
+1000 EALADHHEDEIP
-1011 MSAAPGHEDWSSCLA
+1011 SAAPGPDDWSSCLA
-1026 AIERLSEELDAES
+1026 SIERLAEELDPES
-1039 AAELLE
+1039 AAQLLA
-1045 GWLFDTPAR
+1045 GWLVDTPAR
-1054 LEEIHLLVGG
+1054 LEEIHQLAGG
-1064 EDQITLRRVA
+1064 EDQVTLRRVA

-1086 DVIQQLCRDL
+1086 DFIHQLCRDL
-1096 ESLAEGGRGVGQV
+1096 ESLAESGRTAGQV
-1109 PLANAIQDAYDRALP
+1109 PLANAIQDAYDRAAPLLRAELGKLGLP
-1124 VLHGEL
+1124 P
-1130 AKLKS
+1130 
-1135 TLRSPA
+1135 R